1 MVYGII
7 GAILVGIGS
16 VGLVLGYLSDLL
28 KSKNIQ
34 NLVIKKSMN
43 NTIENYRKKII
54 IKGIFAIFVIIG
66 SVLLIS
72 WTVYLHFE

>member
-7 GAILVGIGS
+7 VAILVGIGS
-16 VGLVLGYLSDLL
+16 IGLVLGYLSDLL

-43 NTIENYRKKII
+43 NRIENYRKKII

-66 SVLLIS
+66 SVLLII
-72 WTVYLHFE
+72 